1 VSEDQRK
8 QRFLSLQRAFLDEA
22 IADVDELLAL
32 IEAAPSQADG
42 PRSCRVIA
50 HNLRGT
56 GASYGYARISEAA
69 AFLEE
74 ALDTGVSNLTLRT
87 LALRLREAVAGSR
100 VELARAE
107 HRAC

>member
-1 VSEDQRK
+1 VSEEQRK
-8 QRFLSLQRAFLDEA
+8 RRFLSLQRAFLDEA
-22 IADVDELLAL
+22 AADVDELIAL
-32 IEAAPSQADG
+32 LEAAPNQADG

-56 GASYGYARISEAA
+56 GACYGYARISEAA

-74 ALDTGVSNLTLRT
+74 ALDTGVSSTTLRT
-87 LALRLREAVAGSR
+87 LALRLREAVAGSEA
-100 VELARAE
+100 ELARVE

>member
-1 VSEDQRK
+1 VSEEQRK

-22 IADVDELLAL
+22 ATDVDELLAL
-32 IEAAPSQADG
+32 LETAPSLADAL
-42 PRSCRVIA
+42 RSCRVIA

-56 GASYGYARISEAA
+56 GACYGYARISEAA

-74 ALDTGVSNLTLRT
+74 GLDAGASHATLRA
-87 LALRLREAVAGSR
+87 LALRLREAVAGSE